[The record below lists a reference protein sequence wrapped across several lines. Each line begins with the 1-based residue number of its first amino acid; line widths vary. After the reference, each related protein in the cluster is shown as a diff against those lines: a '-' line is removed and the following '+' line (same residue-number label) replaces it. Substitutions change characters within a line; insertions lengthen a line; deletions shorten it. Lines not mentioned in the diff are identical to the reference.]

1 MLRFFTKKKLNP
13 AVRRLYDKAV
23 TQARQ
28 PIFYQTFAVP
38 DTLDGRF
45 DMVVF
50 HVWPLIDA
58 LRDEKGAITPDGQA
72 LFDTFVDD
80 MEQNL
85 RTIGVS
91 DTSVGKKMKAIG
103 RAFYGRFD
111 AYCRAADESALA
123 VAIARNILEDV
134 SAAEEA
140 EARTLARYAVAMRE
154 RARGA
159 ADLLAEYS
167 FPDPADFADHDPAI
181 AARVHASEVT
191 P

>member
-23 TQARQ
+23 AQARQ
-28 PIFYQTFAVP
+28 PIFYQTFGVP

-58 LRDEKGAITPDGQA
+58 LRDEKGSITPDGQA
-72 LFDTFVDD
+72 LFDTFVHD

-91 DTSVGKKMKAIG
+91 DTGFARRMKAMG

-111 AYCRAADESALA
+111 AYRKAEDEAALA
-123 VAIARNILEDV
+123 VVAARNILED
-134 SAAEEA
+134 
-140 EARTLARYAVAMRE
+140 EARAGDREAQALGRYAVAMRE
-154 RARGA
+154 AARSA
-159 ADLLAEYS
+159 PDLLAEFDY
-167 FPDPADFADHDPAI
+167 PDPVPL
-181 AARVHASEVT
+181 ARTMLTEVT
-191 P
+191 PS

>member
-13 AVRRLYDKAV
+13 AVRRLYEKAV

-58 LRDEKGAITPDGQA
+58 LRDETGAISPDGQA
-72 LFDTFVDD
+72 LFDTFLHD

-103 RAFYGRFD
+103 QAFYGRFD
-111 AYCRAADESALA
+111 AYRSAADEEALA
-123 VAIARNILEDV
+123 IVAARNILEDEV
-134 SAAEEA
+134 KADRP
-140 EARTLARYAVAMRE
+140 EARALARYAVLMRDA
-154 RARGA
+154 ARDA
-159 ADLLAEYS
+159 ADPVTEFSY
-167 FPDPADFADHDPAI
+167 PDPAPV
-181 AARVHASEVT
+181 ARTYLSEVT